1 MITQEQLLK
10 MLTEIE
16 SDQIERTESV
26 NNTEKFC
33 QAICAFA
40 NDLPN
45 HHEPGYLLIGVKD
58 NGVLS
63 GLTVTDNLLKNL
75 GGIRSDGNILPQ
87 PHIIIDKFSFSE
99 GDVAVI
105 EVYPSDLPPVRYNGR
120 VYIRVGPRKAIANEQ
135 EERILSERRS
145 SLINTFDSQP
155 VRESEISDISLRLFE
170 DYREATIDPEIIK
183 ENHRTKEERLASLR
197 CYDLRA
203 NKPTVAGIL
212 LFANNPR
219 YYLPGAY
226 VQFLKFPGKTMTD
239 IPIDQQEVS
248 GDLRSILEGIRIKIT
263 GYNIVGMEKS
273 DGFREHLLPDYP
285 EWAVRELFHNAIMHR
300 NYSSTSPIRFYWFS
314 DRIEIQNPG
323 GLYGEVTPE
332 TLTRRNSYR
341 NPVIAESLKS
351 MGYINKFGYGIQR
364 AQSMLIENGN
374 PPAEFEIDD
383 KVFCVTIRKSITSK

>member
-1 MITQEQLLK
+1 
-10 MLTEIE
+10 
-16 SDQIERTESV
+16 
-26 NNTEKFC
+26 
-33 QAICAFA
+33 
-40 NDLPN
+40 
-45 HHEPGYLLIGVKD
+45 
-58 NGVLS
+58 
-63 GLTVTDNLLKNL
+63 
-75 GGIRSDGNILPQ
+75 LPQ
-87 PHIIIDKFSFSE
+87 PHIIIYKFSFSE